1 MTDREILRSLATRV
15 RDIAQRPEMA
25 ERRAR
30 WVKHNQLAGDGRPM
44 VLCFPEGAWDEV
56 LPPESC
62 QCVDP
67 LFRRWE
73 SQLRKCVHVADVLKT
88 DQVIEPYFDMR
99 WHVTVGDYGVFVP
112 VTHGDN
118 RGSYAWEPPLTDI
131 ERDLAKLH
139 FRPLS
144 VDRDATLRELQLAGE
159 MFGDLLAPRIHGM
172 HWWTL
177 GLTWEAI
184 KLIGLEQIMLAM
196 YDQPDAL
203 HKLMAFLRD
212 EHLHFIEWFEREG
225 LLTDNTGAG
234 DYVGSGGV
242 AALHDGPVK
251 DGPVK
256 LSEMWG
262 FAESQETVG
271 ISPAMF
277 DEFVL
282 PYQKPLLEKFALNY
296 YGCCEQLE
304 QRFEKV
310 AAGVPRLR
318 RVSVAPHAHQRKL
331 AEQIA
336 GKYVFCRK
344 SDPVPVCVGFNEEAI
359 RADLRQTL
367 DAARGQTF
375 ELILK
380 DTHTV
385 EREPW
390 RLARWVGIARDEI
403 ARAGLG

>member
-1 MTDREILRSLATRV
+1 
-15 RDIAQRPEMA
+15 
-25 ERRAR
+25 
-30 WVKHNQLAGDGRPM
+30 M
-44 VLCFPEGAWDEV
+44 VLCFPEGAWEEI

-67 LFRRWE
+67 NLREWEMTLRRTLYAGE
-73 SQLRKCVHVADVLKT
+73 VLKT
-88 DQVIEPYFDMR
+88 DQVIEPFFDIR
-99 WHVTVGDYGVFVP
+99 WRVTIGDYGVYVP
-112 VTHGDN
+112 MTHGDN
-118 RGSYAWEPPLTDI
+118 RGSYVWQPPLTDI
-131 ERDLAKLH
+131 ERDLSKLH

-144 VDRDATLRELQLAGE
+144 VDRDATQRELQLAGE
-159 MFGDLLAPRIHGM
+159 MFGDLLTPRIHGM

-196 YDQPDAL
+196 YDQPEAL

-242 AALHDGPVK
+242 AALSDGPAKEGAVR
-251 DGPVK
+251 
-256 LSEMWG
+256 LSDMWG

-277 DEFVL
+277 EEFVL

-310 AAGVPRLR
+310 ERGVPRLR

-336 GKYVFCRK
+336 GRYVFCRK
-344 SDPVPVCVGFNEEAI
+344 CDPVPVCVGFNEEAI
-359 RADLRQTL
+359 RADLRHTL
-367 DAARGQTF
+367 EAARGQTL

-385 EREPW
+385 QHEPW
-390 RLARWVGIARDEI
+390 RLARWVEI
-403 ARAGLG
+403 AREEITRAG